1 MGLKGVK
8 GGRAGPPRY
17 GIQIP
22 NVNRDDSR
30 ILALADFLR
39 NEKRSGLHTKEAVQ
53 YEKVRDLRC
62 LCSRPC
68 YVLAAHSRHHCTL
81 HRVAWSEARHQLQH

>member
-22 NVNRDDSR
+22 NVNRDDTR

-53 YEKVRDLRC
+53 YEKVRARRT
-62 LCSRPC
+62 SRQA
-68 YVLAAHSRHHCTL
+68 L
-81 HRVAWSEARHQLQH
+81 

>member
-53 YEKVRDLRC
+53 YEKVRAR
-62 LCSRPC
+62 RT
-68 YVLAAHSRHHCTL
+68 R
-81 HRVAWSEARHQLQH
+81 RVGGPPGYEARRHVRGGVCG

>member
-22 NVNRDDSR
+22 NVNRDDTR

-53 YEKVRDLRC
+53 YEKVRARRTRRAAPPAF
-62 LCSRPC
+62 SRPTDLSPPFAAC
-68 YVLAAHSRHHCTL
+68 GVL
-81 HRVAWSEARHQLQH
+81 

>member
-22 NVNRDDSR
+22 NVNRDDTR

-53 YEKVRDLRC
+53 YEKVRARRTSRTRRAAPPAF
-62 LCSRPC
+62 SRPTDLSPPFAAC
-68 YVLAAHSRHHCTL
+68 GVL
-81 HRVAWSEARHQLQH
+81 